1 MITTLINIAIFW
13 ITFIIGVLFSHYFI
27 KYITPHIKPF
37 SPFDCYPFICDK
49 CLSTWTL
56 ISLYVM
62 IGLLI
67 NSILFIILGVI
78 LSGLYGFGKYKL
90 EKERMEDEI
99 ERETNN
105 LYEELKK
112 KVIFSKKNNKEI
124 Y

>member
-13 ITFIIGVLFSHYFI
+13 ITFIVGVLFSHYFI
-27 KYITPHIKPF
+27 KYITPLIKPF

-49 CLSTWTL
+49 CFSTWTL
-56 ISLYVM
+56 VSLYVM

-67 NSILFIILGVI
+67 NSILFIILGVL
-78 LSGLYGFGKYKL
+78 LSLGFGFGKYKL

-99 ERETNN
+99 EQETNN